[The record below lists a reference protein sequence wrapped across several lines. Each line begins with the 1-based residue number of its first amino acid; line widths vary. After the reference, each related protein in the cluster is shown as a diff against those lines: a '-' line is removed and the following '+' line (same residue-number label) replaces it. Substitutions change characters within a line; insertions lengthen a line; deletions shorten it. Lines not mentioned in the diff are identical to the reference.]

1 MYYKQPV
8 PVRQQEQQ
16 AAGAY
21 LLPFALCLLPYMVYS
36 DAAADCAVGIPGSL

>member
-8 PVRQQEQQ
+8 PVRQHQEP
-16 AAGAY
+16 ATGNY